1 MLAGIQF
8 FLSCLSISQDRLKY
22 GENSHFAR
30 ELHNEHIS
38 RQNISFIDVWPL
50 KLFQRTF
57 TELVSKE
64 LVRKFNYAEKCDPIK
79 RKDRTVVE
87 WWDDG
92 IPYDAECL
100 VVWNK
105 SLSKMELQ
113 WNAVG
118 FSVLH
123 VRKVFCNAPCSVI
136 IHHLFL
142 FNAIKI
148 VLYQ

>member
-118 FSVLH
+118 FLFCMWEKFSVTLL
-123 VRKVFCNAPCSVI
+123 VASSYI
-136 IHHLFL
+136 IYFFSML
-142 FNAIKI
+142 
-148 VLYQ
+148 